1 MANFITDQIVN
12 ALNQKFGNIGQVANL
27 DFSKD
32 SVAITL
38 NLAGEESP
46 ITLEAHGLSY
56 SVSDGKMNLFFTD
69 LVCREKRWVQ
79 EIFKIV
85 AEKTGRVISFPDSLK
100 LMPLKML
107 LPKKR

>member
-1 MANFITDQIVN
+1 MGNFITDQIVN
-12 ALNQKFGNIGQVANL
+12 ALNQKFGNIGQVADL
-27 DFSKD
+27 DLSKD

-38 NLAGEESP
+38 NLAGEENQ

-56 SVSDGKMNLFFTD
+56 SVTDGKMNLFFTD
-69 LVCREKRWVQ
+69 LVCREKQWVQ

-85 AEKTGRVISFPDSLK
+85 AEKTGRVISFPDSIK